1 MKKNNDS
8 IELESNS
15 NMDELNQLRSRQKA
29 QGMKNS
35 HHYRVELYYT
45 VIDM

>member
-15 NMDELNQLRSRQKA
+15 KQP
-29 QGMKNS
+29 
-35 HHYRVELYYT
+35 RVEVDLT
-45 VIDM
+45 NLPRDPMGDQ

>member
-15 NMDELNQLRSRQKA
+15 KQPHVEIDLTNLPGDPSLRKKMCDYHPSDRDQ
-29 QGMKNS
+29 
-35 HHYRVELYYT
+35 
-45 VIDM
+45 I

>member
-15 NMDELNQLRSRQKA
+15 KRSRFEVNLANLPEDPNLRK
-29 QGMKNS
+29 KKKCDYHPSDRN
-35 HHYRVELYYT
+35 
-45 VIDM
+45 